1 MAARERFT
9 VIGLMSGTS
18 MDAIDVALLETD
30 GDAYLA
36 WGPHASTPY
45 PSDLRSALL
54 RLPAD
59 DVDVIRIEREV
70 TDLHS
75 QAVRAF
81 CAENKIDLATVDVIG
96 FHGQTIKHEPQQG
109 RTWQLGDG
117 QRMANTLAKVFVN
130 NFRQNDMDHGGQG
143 APFAPTYHRAIV
155 RVRGVPQPIAVL
167 NIGGVSNVTLIDG
180 ELLYACDCGPGNALI
195 DDWLS
200 ARCGVPFD
208 DGGRIAATGRVDEH
222 GLAMLLSSP
231 YFRQSGP
238 KSMDRN
244 AFSSDAI
251 SGLSP
256 EDGAATL
263 SAFTAAGVAAEAQRF
278 PRQPKEWIVVG
289 GGRLNDYLMAELRRR
304 LGAPVKTAETF
315 GWAGD
320 AIEAQA
326 FGYLAVRSI
335 LKLPLSWPGTTG
347 VSEPVTGGVRCDPVP
362 DGSRA
367 ETALE

>member
-109 RTWQLGDG
+109 RTW
-117 QRMANTLAKVFVN
+117 
-130 NFRQNDMDHGGQG
+130 
-143 APFAPTYHRAIV
+143 
-155 RVRGVPQPIAVL
+155 
-167 NIGGVSNVTLIDG
+167 
-180 ELLYACDCGPGNALI
+180 
-195 DDWLS
+195 
-200 ARCGVPFD
+200 
-208 DGGRIAATGRVDEH
+208 
-222 GLAMLLSSP
+222 
-231 YFRQSGP
+231 
-238 KSMDRN
+238 
-244 AFSSDAI
+244 
-251 SGLSP
+251 
-256 EDGAATL
+256 
-263 SAFTAAGVAAEAQRF
+263 
-278 PRQPKEWIVVG
+278 
-289 GGRLNDYLMAELRRR
+289 
-304 LGAPVKTAETF
+304 
-315 GWAGD
+315 
-320 AIEAQA
+320 
-326 FGYLAVRSI
+326 
-335 LKLPLSWPGTTG
+335 
-347 VSEPVTGGVRCDPVP
+347 
-362 DGSRA
+362 
-367 ETALE
+367 